1 MKILITDDEAP
12 ARARLRFMLDELGES
27 DVIEASSVS
36 DAIRQTADARV
47 DVILLDIRMPL
58 LDGFDLVS
66 LLPEPKP
73 AIIFVTAYDEH
84 ALKAFDVEAI
94 DYLTK
99 PVRKERLLHALG
111 RVGGRSGKATK
122 PRYLT
127 RITTERANALHV
139 LDVDSCA
146 VFHAE
151 DKLVYVR
158 HQGAKYRVASALD
171 ELEAKLDPEAFFRP
185 HRNCIVHL
193 GHVASI
199 RSDIGGWVILLK
211 DGTEWDVARRRVAEL
226 KERLG
231 LPTGR

>member
-1 MKILITDDEAP
+1 MNILITDDEAP
-12 ARARLRFMLDELGES
+12 ARTRLRMLLNELGEH
-27 DVIEASSVS
+27 DVIEASSVK
-36 DAIRQTADARV
+36 DAIQKMSEARV
-47 DVILLDIRMPL
+47 DVILLDIKMPL

-73 AIIFVTAYDEH
+73 AIVFVTAYDEH
-84 ALKAFDVEAI
+84 AVKAFDVEAI

-99 PVRKERLLHALG
+99 PVRKERLLQALA
-111 RVGGRSGKATK
+111 RVGGRKVARG
-122 PRYLT
+122 RYLA
-127 RITTERANALHV
+127 RITAERANALHV

-146 VFHAE
+146 VFHAD

-158 HQGAKYRVASALD
+158 HQGAKYRIGSSLD

-199 RSDIGGWVILLK
+199 R
-211 DGTEWDVARRRVAEL
+211 
-226 KERLG
+226 
-231 LPTGR
+231 

>member
-12 ARARLRFMLDELGES
+12 ARARLRFLLDELGEG
-27 DVIEASSVS
+27 DVIEAASVRE
-36 DAIRQTADARV
+36 ALQKTAEARV

-84 ALKAFDVEAI
+84 AVKAFDVEAT

-99 PVRKERLLHALG
+99 PVRKERLLQALA
-111 RVGGRSGKATK
+111 RVGGVRSRGGQGKHI
-122 PRYLT
+122 T
-127 RITTERANALHV
+127 RITAERANALHV
-139 LDVDSCA
+139 LDADDCA

-151 DKLVYVR
+151 DKLTYVR
-158 HQGAKYRVASALD
+158 SQGAAYRVASALD
-171 ELEAKLDPEAFFRP
+171 ELEARLDPERFFRP

-193 GHVASI
+193 GHVATI

-211 DGTEWDVARRRVAEL
+211 DGTEWDVARRRVGEL

-231 LPTGR
+231 VG

>member
-12 ARARLRFMLDELGES
+12 ARARLRFLLGELGES

-47 DVILLDIRMPL
+47 DMILLDIRMPL

-99 PVRKERLLHALG
+99 PVRKERLLQALG
-111 RVGGRSGKATK
+111 RIGGRGRVAQAAKT
-122 PRYLT
+122 RYLT

-199 RSDIGGWVILLK
+199 RSDIGGWVICLK

-231 LPTGR
+231 G

>member
-12 ARARLRFMLDELGES
+12 ARARLRFLLDELGES

-36 DAIRQTADARV
+36 EAIRQTADAGV

-84 ALKAFDVEAI
+84 AVKAFDVEAT

-99 PVRKERLLHALG
+99 PVRKERLQQALA
-111 RVGGRSGKATK
+111 RVRKTSGGKSAARLS
-122 PRYLT
+122 
-127 RITTERANALHV
+127 RITAERANTLHV
-139 LDVDSCA
+139 LDVDDCA

-151 DKLVYVR
+151 DKLTYVR
-158 HQGAKYRVASALD
+158 SQGAAYRIASTLD
-171 ELEAKLDPEAFFRP
+171 ELEARLDADRFIRS
-185 HRNCIVHL
+185 HRHSIVNL
-193 GHVASI
+193 AQVASI
-199 RSDIGGWVILLK
+199 RSEIGGWVIKLK
-211 DGTEWDVARRRVAEL
+211 DGTEWDVARRRVGEL
-226 KERLG
+226 KERVG
-231 LPTGR
+231 M